1 MTTPRWLRRTAI
13 AALVVLAFS
22 AFGLQV
28 ASAEVTF
35 TEFTA
40 GISGITLGIDVGAD
54 SNLWFTEVLAGVV
67 GRITPAGVVT
77 EFDEGVPADFGPG
90 RIAAGPDGNLWFVER
105 DSDRIGSVSTAGVIT
120 VYDGP
125 AATPRTS
132 PRARTAT
139 CGSPREPPMRSVGS
153 TCPSSHRRH
162 RPPAAPARRP
172 PPHAR
177 ARVLRSH
184 RGSPADA
191 GYCKSGLRRR
201 GGRGRRCRSTGD
213 AASTSHA
220 PRSGG
225 SARV

>member
-22 AFGLQV
+22 AVGLQV

-125 AATPRTS
+125 GSNPQDIAAGPDGNVWFTEGAPDAIGRVNLPEQPPTTPT
-132 PRARTAT
+132 TGGT
-139 CGSPREPPMRSVGS
+139 GS
-153 TCPSSHRRH
+153 TTTT
-162 RPPAAPARRP
+162 
-172 PPHAR
+172 AR
-177 ARVLRSH
+177 A
-184 RGSPADA
+184 G
-191 GYCKSGLRRR
+191 
-201 GGRGRRCRSTGD
+201 TG
-213 AASTSHA
+213 AAVA
-220 PRSGG
+220 PRFTG
-225 SARV
+225 